1 MNIQKPE
8 IMLQLK
14 PITKEG
20 VPSALQKAERYRVL
34 NEPRL
39 SESICQDIL
48 DIDPGNQQAIICM
61 LLAITDQIGK
71 YRLDYTNKVRELI
84 SQMNND
90 YDKQYY
96 SGIVCERQ
104 GINLLIQNFSGGH
117 FTAYEWLTE
126 AMEHYQK
133 AESLRPSGNDD
144 SILRWNT
151 CVRMI
156 QSYDLHPRQDD
167 QHQPMLE

>member
-20 VPSALQKAERYRVL
+20 VPQALQKAERYRVL

-61 LLAITDQIGK
+61 LLAIIPI
-71 YRLDYTNKVRELI
+71 RLEN
-84 SQMNND
+84 
-90 YDKQYY
+90 
-96 SGIVCERQ
+96 
-104 GINLLIQNFSGGH
+104 
-117 FTAYEWLTE
+117 
-126 AMEHYQK
+126 
-133 AESLRPSGNDD
+133 
-144 SILRWNT
+144 
-151 CVRMI
+151 
-156 QSYDLHPRQDD
+156 
-167 QHQPMLE
+167 

>member
-1 MNIQKPE
+1 MIG
-8 IMLQLK
+8 IMSTFK

-20 VPSALQKAERYRVL
+20 IPQALAKAERYRML

-48 DIDPGNQQAIICM
+48 DIEPGNQQAIINM

-71 YRLDYTNKVRELI
+71 YRLDYSAKVRELI
-84 SQMNND
+84 TQLSND
-90 YDKQYY
+90 YEKQYY

-104 GINLLIQNFSGGH
+104 GLSFLEESFTVGLH
-117 FTAYEWLTE
+117 TAYEWLSE
-126 AMEHYQK
+126 AMDHYEK
-133 AESLRPSGNDD
+133 AEAIRPAGSDE

-151 CVRMI
+151 CARLI
-156 QSYDLHPRQDD
+156 HDYQLRPRIEEMSE
-167 QHQPMLE
+167 PPLE